1 MEYLLIFLIP
11 TVAAAIIVILA
22 KRIAAHSFKCK
33 HCSKMFRI
41 KWTKVIVT
49 EHSENEYKLLCPHCK
64 TKDWCTEQPI
74 I

>member
-1 MEYLLIFLIP
+1 MQYLLVTLIP
-11 TVAAAIIVILA
+11 IVAATVIVIFA

-41 KWTKVIVT
+41 KWTEVIVT

-64 TKDWCTEQPI
+64 TKDWCTEQPKM
-74 I
+74 